1 KARKSALKLPSCSAE
16 KDVAPPSK
24 RVSFSKRVEI
34 QEYGN
39 LTNECYSA
47 IQSSTS
53 CSSTSRGHSV
63 SHSSQPTLP
72 ITRSY
77 PVDSSVDMEGSFTQN
92 ASEPVSSLSNVTS
105 AVSEMD
111 ISMDVIDEQDMSTSR
126 TPQEC
131 QKPQVAYLL
140 TNQTVD
146 VSMDT
151 CCETSVNM
159 EGDSVV
165 SEVEERVNNCKSNE
179 SEKENMAEL
188 TVYCTPIKQQA
199 PYIDV
204 TMCSEGTPKMATIL
218 SDKNPLMTSVSPR
231 TEEIEQESREDPEI
245 EIGEENSFAK
255 SYSNPLEE
263 FNLIRPT
270 PASFDVLGSM
280 KLRSPAPPPLPSTP
294 LTKIVVTTGRTLP
307 SLSPC
312 FAIRETSLSRPKRE
326 EFSLLIPGKTGL
338 SAERENQL
346 SRSLLVGFDSFLSTF
361 HGALKSANIEEP
373 PVVARKRITMEEFMK
388 DVLQL
393 DVTTAID
400 MSAFEMKLAQVIPVK
415 LWESGE
421 LDPVSKRFVR
431 HFIEDVITTYGLIE
445 SGRTAELHYRMGQ
458 SAKVLLTG
466 TNKFGPV
473 DSWTKFLT
481 EFNQLSIEQKTQRI
495 IALREHFY
503 KHICNVA
510 TKRMISELSEPINKM
525 ESEVLEKLDSLERD
539 IQVKQAEIKR
549 LQEEL
554 NEWTEILEDDVSF
567 LAIKKARECTEI
579 TKDEISELLQERKEL
594 HQKSEALKH
603 TKEGKSPLNGRIQQQ
618 HSISYF
624 VDLGT
629 SLTAFGPPVPQSRVL
644 EACRRLFSSSEV
656 TCVSARE
663 NSYKV
668 TTFYGLITFQV
679 GCAQS
684 NNSSWSASNLDVKN
698 LEIEF
703 RRKPA
708 LMKTTNAIGEYAFER
723 LKKNWQLVVDNLLGR
738 SFEDTLDFF
747 EYVLHSY
754 ALLAMCLH
762 ALCSLG
768 ILVTLETSLYP
779 ISISDL
785 CENKSKIGPWR
796 FSKNFYV
803 LGKALSLEIPQD
815 SKPFRLSGYVGPKN
829 STNLLKTEYK
839 FYSPHDLFKPEAA
852 KSLEVKDLF
861 GNSRL
866 DLLQDSTISPTDN
879 IVDIHEKLISIA
891 KALK

>member
-1 KARKSALKLPSCSAE
+1 MFILVPSNRQLRVLPLQGAT
-16 KDVAPPSK
+16 V
-24 RVSFSKRVEI
+24 
-34 QEYGN
+34 
-39 LTNECYSA
+39 SA
-47 IQSSTS
+47 ILHN
-53 CSSTSRGHSV
+53 R
-63 SHSSQPTLP
+63 L
-72 ITRSY
+72 Y
-77 PVDSSVDMEGSFTQN
+77 SSVDMEGSFTQN

-481 EFNQLSIEQKTQRI
+481 EFNQLSIEQAI
-495 IALREHFY
+495 LPSVVPILY
-503 KHICNVA
+503 KF
-510 TKRMISELSEPINKM
+510 MSLQKM

-629 SLTAFGPPVPQSRVL
+629 SLTAFGPPVPQ
-644 EACRRLFSSSEV
+644 FSSSEV

-815 SKPFRLSGYVGPKN
+815 SKPFRL
-829 STNLLKTEYK
+829 
-839 FYSPHDLFKPEAA
+839 
-852 KSLEVKDLF
+852 
-861 GNSRL
+861 